1 MQRKKRKWGLLVI
14 LGLVGLCVSAILFT
28 AIINVF
34 IPQTT
39 ENPNRLSAVD
49 IARVLEADHLRQQ
62 LGEQV
67 FPGFQSQDI
76 PDLLFNEQ
84 NAFLLGM
91 SDPSTGWVKV
101 PQGSQRGGEWQ
112 LMPALEEYPQ
122 ETYYRTG
129 YDRKDPSQSPDAFTM
144 LIGESY
150 VTSVPSAEWFRL
162 GLMNQFRN
170 DLPPFLKPIFPYS
183 LVASI
188 FFPNSDTFLSMI
200 QHESF
205 HAFQAQWAP
214 ERFEQ
219 AEWDKIRLDEQYP
232 WHDQAGI
239 DAWQS
244 ELDLLTAALKA
255 EDQESLEQLTQK
267 FLDQRIQ
274 RREIMQLSTALIRFE
289 NQREWVEGMA
299 RYAELETWRLA
310 ANDSTYQPLTDMNLD
325 EKFRQYNTFEER
337 WRRELDQ
344 ISRMAENVGDGRF
357 YYTGMAQAYLLD
369 QLDPSWKTKL
379 AADPSLN
386 LEDLLAEAV
395 NNN

>member
-1 MQRKKRKWGLLVI
+1 MQRKNRKWGSLVI
-14 LGLVGLCVSAILFT
+14 LGLTSLCVGTVLLS

-34 IPQTT
+34 IPRSSH
-39 ENPNRLSAVD
+39 NPDQLSAVD
-49 IARVLEADHLRQQ
+49 IARLFEADHLRGQ

-67 FPGFQSQDI
+67 FPGFQTYDI

-91 SDPSTGWVKV
+91 SNPATGWVKV
-101 PQGSQRGGEWQ
+101 PQEAQRGGEWQ
-112 LMPALEEYPQ
+112 LMTSLEEYPQ
-122 ETYYRTG
+122 MAYYRTG
-129 YDRKDPSQSPDAFTM
+129 YDRNDPAQSPDAFTVR
-144 LIGESY
+144 IGDSY
-150 VTSVPSAEWFRL
+150 VSSVPTAEWFRL
-162 GLMNQFRN
+162 GLMNEFRN
-170 DLPPFLKPIFPYS
+170 DLPAFLKPIFPYS

-232 WHDQAGI
+232 WYDQAGI
-239 DAWQS
+239 DAWQM

-255 EDQESLEQLTQK
+255 KDQENLKQLTQQ
-267 FLDQRIQ
+267 FLDHRDQ
-274 RREIMQLSTALIRFE
+274 RRKTMKLSSALIRFE

-310 ANDSTYQPLTDMNLD
+310 ANDSSYLPLEDMKVD
-325 EKFRQYNTFEER
+325 KKFKQYRTFNQR
-337 WRRELDQ
+337 WSRELDQ

-357 YYTGMAQAYLLD
+357 YYSGMAQAYILD
-369 QLDPSWKTKL
+369 QLDPGWKNKL
-379 AADPSLN
+379 AEDPFLN
-386 LEDLLAEAV
+386 LEDILAEAL